1 MKLAD
6 KILEVEQDYK
16 QFKLVTLGNYLPFKK
31 IGNLIY
37 VSGQLPIKDEKI
49 ISGKVPSETDIRRHH
64 MDHAYVCLILCLY

>member
-31 IGNLIY
+31 IG
-37 VSGQLPIKDEKI
+37 P
-49 ISGKVPSETDIRRHH
+49 ETD
-64 MDHAYVCLILCLY
+64 AKSLIAFLSSKISVI

>member
-6 KILEVEQDYK
+6 KILEVEKDYK

-31 IGNLIY
+31 IGNLVY

-49 ISGKVPSETDIRRHH
+49 ILLKIVSNIVKTGMNVIGVDTPEK
-64 MDHAYVCLILCLY
+64 M

>member
-31 IGNLIY
+31 IGNLVY

-49 ISGKVPSETDIRRHH
+49 ITGKVP
-64 MDHAYVCLILCLY
+64 